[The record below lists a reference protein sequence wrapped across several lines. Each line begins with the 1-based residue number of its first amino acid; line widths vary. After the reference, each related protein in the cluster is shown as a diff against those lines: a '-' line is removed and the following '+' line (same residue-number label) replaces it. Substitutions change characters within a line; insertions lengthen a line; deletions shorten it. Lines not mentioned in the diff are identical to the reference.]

1 MLVDKSD
8 WAQLANELHKPIRR
22 KFEKRRV
29 IITGKNSKSPIDNT
43 WTADLVD
50 MQPYSRWN
58 KGYKYLLTVLD
69 VFSKYAWV
77 IPIKDKKGETIK
89 NAFKG
94 IIINRKPT
102 YLWTDKGKEFYNST
116 FEDYLKENGIT
127 LYSTQNEEKSS
138 VIERF
143 NRTLKGKMFKEFTMK
158 NNTIYTDILQN
169 IVEEYNN
176 TYHSTIKM
184 KPKEASM
191 KKNES
196 ITYLNSYHS
205 KAPKKLKKPFFKIG
219 DKVRISKYRGIF
231 DKSYKGNWSEEL
243 FIIKEIQPTIPI
255 TYKIKDLLDEDIIG
269 SFYEQELQ
277 RADQE
282 IFRIENV
289 LKKDY
294 KNRKMFVKW
303 KGYPNKFNS
312 WVAF

>member
-1 MLVDKSD
+1 MLVNKSD
-8 WAQLANELHKPIRR
+8 WVQLANELHKPIRR

-77 IPIKDKKGETIK
+77 IPIKDKKGETIT

-94 IIINRKPT
+94 ILNNRKPT

-143 NRTLKGKMFKEFTMK
+143 NRTLKGKMFKEFTVK
-158 NNTIYTDILQN
+158 NNTIYTDILQK
-169 IVEEYNN
+169 IVREYNN
-176 TYHSTIKM
+176 AYHSTIKM

-196 ITYLNSYHS
+196 ITFLNSYYS
-205 KAPKKLKKPFFKIG
+205 KAPIKLKKPFFKIG
-219 DKVRISKYRGIF
+219 DKVRISKHRGIF

-255 TYKIKDLLDEDIIG
+255 TYKIKDLLGEDIIG
-269 SFYEQELQ
+269 SFYQQELQ

-294 KNRKMFVKW
+294 KKRKMLVKW

>member
-1 MLVDKSD
+1 MDKSD
-8 WAQLANELHKPIRR
+8 WVQLANELHKPIRR

-29 IITGKNSKSPIDNT
+29 IITGKNSNSPIDNT

-77 IPIKDKKGETIK
+77 IPIKDKKGETIT

-94 IIINRKPT
+94 IINNRKPT
-102 YLWTDKGKEFYNST
+102 YLWTDKGTEFYNST
-116 FEDYLKENGIT
+116 FKDYLKENGIT
-127 LYSTQNEEKSS
+127 LYSTQNVEKSS

-143 NRTLKGKMFKEFTMK
+143 NRTLKGKMFKEFTVQ
-158 NNTIYTDILQN
+158 NSTVYTDILPK

-219 DKVRISKYRGIF
+219 DKVRISKYREIF

-255 TYKIKDLLDEDIIG
+255 TYKIKDLLGEDIEG

-277 RADQE
+277 MADQK
-282 IFRIENV
+282 IFRIEKV

-303 KGYPNKFNS
+303 KGYPIKFNS

>member
-8 WAQLANELHKPIRR
+8 WVQLANELHKPIRR

-50 MQPYSRWN
+50 MKKYSKWN

-94 IIINRKPT
+94 IINNRKPT
-102 YLWTDKGKEFYNST
+102 YLWTDKEFYNSI
-116 FEDYLKENGIT
+116 FGDYLKENGIT
-127 LYSTQNEEKSS
+127 LYSTQKSS

-143 NRTLKGKMFKEFTMK
+143 KRTLKGKMK
-158 NNTIYTDILQN
+158 NNKIYTDILQK
-169 IVEEYNN
+169 IVDEYNN

-196 ITYLNSYHS
+196 LTFLNSYFS
-205 KAPKKLKKPFFKIG
+205 KAPIKLKKPFFKIG
-219 DKVRISKYRGIF
+219 DKVRIIF
-231 DKSYKGNWSEEL
+231 DKGNLSEEL
-243 FIIKEIQPTIPI
+243 FIIKDIKPTIPI
-255 TYKIKDLLDEDIIG
+255 TYKIKDSLGEDIKG
-269 SFYEQELQ
+269 FFYEQEL
-277 RADQE
+277 
-282 IFRIENV
+282 
-289 LKKDY
+289 KK
-294 KNRKMFVKW
+294 RL
-303 KGYPNKFNS
+303 
-312 WVAF
+312 